1 MLRKSSLVVLALAST
16 LSSGCATTVSIRSM
30 QPGAVPVGP
39 ARELVLLGGEGRRSA
54 REFVGQTLVQQCR
67 TMGYFKL
74 SDRSSEGHRVHVAGQ
89 HATIEGGALALGP
102 EQAGLWI
109 DVLEWNAARDEEE
122 VTHSSPTGKTV
133 VERVPVMRGNVLLA
147 VTLFDPSGRAFL
159 AETEYEG
166 WASIAPER
174 PREEAIEQ
182 AACDALADLL
192 REITPIQVTTRV
204 RLDDEDEGQEA
215 ILDTAAAGATAQA
228 ARDLEAYVQQNPH
241 SASAAYNLA
250 VLREAQGDF
259 QGALDMYDRALALGG
274 KDYYARARAGC
285 ARRLSAAESLSR
297 STEL

>member
-1 MLRKSSLVVLALAST
+1 MKLTSLAVLTLVTT
-16 LSSGCATTVSIRSM
+16 LSGGCATTVSIRSM
-30 QPGAVPVGP
+30 QPGAVAVGP

-54 REFVGQTLVQQCR
+54 REFVGQALVQQCR

-74 SDRSSEGHRVHVAGQ
+74 SDQSAEGHSVHVAGHQ
-89 HATIEGGALALGP
+89 ASIQNGSLTLGP

-122 VTHSSPTGKTV
+122 VTHTSPTGKSV
-133 VERVPVMRGNVLLA
+133 VERVPVMRGNALLA

-166 WASIAPER
+166 WASVRPDA

-182 AACDALADLL
+182 AARNAIATLL
-192 REITPIQVTTRV
+192 REITPVQITTRV

-215 ILDTAAAGATAQA
+215 ILDTASAGATAQA

-250 VLREAQGDF
+250 VLREALGDF
-259 QGALDMYDRALALGG
+259 HGALEMYDRALSLGS
-274 KDYYARARAGC
+274 KDYYSRARAGC
-285 ARRLSAAESLSR
+285 ARRLAAAESLSGP
-297 STEL
+297 

>member
-1 MLRKSSLVVLALAST
+1 MKSTSLAVLALVLPLA
-16 LSSGCATTVSIRSM
+16 SGCATTVAIRSM
-30 QPGAVPVGP
+30 QPGAVAVGP

-54 REFVGQTLVQQCR
+54 REFVGQVLVQQCR

-74 SDRSSEGHRVHVAGQ
+74 TDRSSEGHSVHVAGN
-89 HATIEGGALALGP
+89 HATIQDGSLALGP

-122 VTHSSPTGKTV
+122 ITHSSPTGKSV
-133 VERVPVMRGNVLLA
+133 VERVPVMRGSVLLA

-166 WASIAPER
+166 SASVAPDR
-174 PREEAIEQ
+174 PREEAIES

-192 REITPIQVTTRV
+192 REITPVQVTTRV

-215 ILDTAAAGATAQA
+215 ILDTASAGATAQA

-250 VLREAQGDF
+250 VLREALGDF
-259 QGALDMYDRALALGG
+259 QGALDMYDRALSLGG
-274 KDYYARARAGC
+274 KDYYSRARAGC

-297 STEL
+297 GTEL